1 MLRSPFSERF
11 TLFEKGCSGG
21 LLMSGRRPNSDSGEP
36 DLCSNGS
43 VFMGSKEPISV
54 DPSPQI
60 PLQQTTATA
69 FLEKGEPFRE
79 RSPQH
84 SISTTGLAPS
94 ASQPVGSSSL
104 KFALLPPDSWLVDSA
119 AHREYPR
126 SV

>member
-60 PLQQTTATA
+60 PLQQTTVTA
-69 FLEKGEPFRE
+69 VPV
-79 RSPQH
+79 
-84 SISTTGLAPS
+84 SIDPCVLACGNETIFEG
-94 ASQPVGSSSL
+94 SQIEGALSRRLRHTQGGGSEDLLGVGAYH
-104 KFALLPPDSWLVDSA
+104 K
-119 AHREYPR
+119 
-126 SV
+126 